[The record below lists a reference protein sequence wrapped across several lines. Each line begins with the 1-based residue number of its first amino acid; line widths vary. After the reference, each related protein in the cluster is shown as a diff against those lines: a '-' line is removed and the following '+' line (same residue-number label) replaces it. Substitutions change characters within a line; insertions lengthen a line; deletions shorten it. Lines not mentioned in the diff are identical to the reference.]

1 MSSKIWLA
9 LGIGVIVV
17 GISQI
22 WEGFRLGTTSPINP
36 ACWGTFMLGIGGALI
51 AKAGERRASS

>member
-17 GISQI
+17 GMSQI
-22 WEGFRLGTTSPINP
+22 WEGFRLGNTPTINP

-51 AKAGERRASS
+51 AKAGASS